1 MGRAQ
6 RNPKLPNVIDWFSSA
21 LPILRAEDS
30 VGTLKAG
37 YRADFVLLDN
47 DPLGVAP
54 RVIADLHVLSTW
66 VDGEA
71 VYSAPER

>member
-1 MGRAQ
+1 MIRGRNEHGAG
-6 RNPKLPNVIDWFSSA
+6 VGWV
-21 LPILRAEDS
+21 EDS